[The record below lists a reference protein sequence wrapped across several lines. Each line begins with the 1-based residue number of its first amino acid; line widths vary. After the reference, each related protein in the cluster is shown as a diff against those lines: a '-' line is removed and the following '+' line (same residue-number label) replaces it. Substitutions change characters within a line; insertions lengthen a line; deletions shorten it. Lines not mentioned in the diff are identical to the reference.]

1 MSGIWKSAYE
11 VIRFTDYSF
20 FNYDDYNNIIWLK
33 NKKKQSV
40 MLINPEPLSE
50 ERRKLLSDNIFNRH
64 HEFSRMAG
72 FNIKSIRSY
81 YKAAEPFKEK
91 YKDDRLKI
99 VHKGMNS
106 FSSLINHPF
115 YKMEMN
121 QPSSKNDEYYAK
133 KVMSNHPL
141 ETHLTK
147 YTPMTYLL
155 LAVNLVIFLL
165 NLFYLYIQSS
175 LQVTD
180 DLAVSYHAVAN
191 GDYYRLLTSTF
202 LHSGMEH
209 FLFNVTALFVLGKF
223 VESLYS
229 KWHLL
234 AAYVLTG
241 TLASLFSLMFLQDA
255 ISLGASGAIYG
266 LLGIIIIHLL
276 LNKKLD
282 YKLLVQV
289 ALIFI
294 VIAVL
299 SSLFSNVNHYA
310 HIGGLMFGL
319 LLGLMFNP
327 DKLLKKWFFGAI
339 AAFVIIAVLPVFFVQ
354 SPEEGDPQAMDTEA
368 LNAIEE
374 GNYQDALDMVN
385 QTFAMNNETGLTYY
399 ALGSLY
405 QHAGDDE
412 KAEEYYDLS
421 FQVDQ
426 QNDVIVKHRMIEL
439 RKNQKFDD
447 MRAIM
452 NQYNGDVE
460 DPDLAL
466 IIEELDEIE

>member
-1 MSGIWKSAYE
+1 MSDIWKSAYE

-20 FNYDDYNNIIWLK
+20 FNYDDHNNTIWLK

-40 MLINPEPLSE
+40 ILINQKPLSE

-64 HEFSRMAG
+64 QEFSKMAG
-72 FNIKSIRSY
+72 FDIKSIRSY
-81 YKAAEPFKEK
+81 YKTAEPFKEK
-91 YKDDRLKI
+91 DKSESLKI
-99 VHKGMNS
+99 VHKGLNS
-106 FSSLINHPF
+106 FSNLINHPF
-115 YKMEMN
+115 YRMEMN
-121 QPSSKNDEYYAK
+121 QKSNKSNNYYAK
-133 KVMSNHPL
+133 KVMSTHPL
-141 ETHLTK
+141 ENHLTK

-155 LAVNLVIFLL
+155 LAVNLVIFLV
-165 NLFYLYIQSS
+165 NLFYLYIHSS

-180 DLAVSYHAVAN
+180 NLAVSYHAVAN

-202 LHSGMEH
+202 LHSGIEH
-209 FLFNVTALFVLGKF
+209 FLFNITALFVLGKF

-234 AAYVLTG
+234 LAYILTG

-255 ISLGASGAIYG
+255 VSLGASGAIYG

-276 LNKKLD
+276 LNKKLNS
-282 YKLLVQV
+282 KLLVQV
-289 ALIFI
+289 ALIFV
-294 VIAVL
+294 VIAVF

-310 HIGGLMFGL
+310 HIGGLIFGL
-319 LLGLMFNP
+319 LLGLMYNP
-327 DKLLKKWFFGAI
+327 DKLLKKWFFGSI
-339 AAFVIIAVLPVFFVQ
+339 AAFVIFAVLPVFFIQ
-354 SPEEGDPQAMDTEA
+354 PEEGEQQAMDTEI

-374 GNYQDALDMVN
+374 GDYENALDMVN

-405 QHAGDDE
+405 QHAGDEE

-421 FQVDQ
+421 FQIDQ
-426 QNDVIVKHRMIEL
+426 QNDVIVKHRLIEL
-439 RKNQKFDD
+439 RKNQQYED
-447 MRAIM
+447 MRAIV
-452 NQYNGDVE
+452 NQYNGDVS
-460 DPDLAL
+460 DPELAL